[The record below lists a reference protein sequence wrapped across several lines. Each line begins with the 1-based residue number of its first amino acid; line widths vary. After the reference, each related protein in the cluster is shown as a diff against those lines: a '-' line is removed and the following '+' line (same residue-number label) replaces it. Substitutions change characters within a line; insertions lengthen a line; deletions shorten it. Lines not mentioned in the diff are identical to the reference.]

1 MNAFLTEI
9 NWPQMI
15 EAIQETIYMTFF
27 SLLFAVILGFVVG
40 IVVYVTQEDGLY
52 PNKVINKIL
61 DFLINVLRSLPFI
74 ILIIII
80 LPFTKLIV
88 GTILGASAALPA
100 LIISSAPFYA
110 RMCMIALN
118 EVDKGTIE
126 ASKAMGASS
135 LQIILKVLI
144 PEAKPALVSSI
155 TVMGVSLVGYTA
167 MAGCIGAGGLGNL
180 AYMYG
185 FIRENYYVMY
195 TATVFVLVIV
205 FFIQGVGDYI
215 VRKIDKR

>member
-1 MNAFLTEI
+1 MGGFLTEI
-9 NWPQMI
+9 DWPQMF
-15 EAIQETIYMTFF
+15 EAIQETVYMTFF
-27 SLLFAVILGFVVG
+27 SLMFAVIFGFIIG
-40 IVVYVTQEDGLY
+40 IIVYVTQEDGLY
-52 PNKVINKIL
+52 PNKVVNKIL
-61 DFLINVLRSLPFI
+61 DFIINVLRSLPFI

-80 LPFTKLIV
+80 LPFTKFIV

-135 LQIILKVLI
+135 FQIITKILI

-195 TATVFVLVIV
+195 TATLFVLVIV
-205 FFIQGVGDYI
+205 FFIQGIGDYV